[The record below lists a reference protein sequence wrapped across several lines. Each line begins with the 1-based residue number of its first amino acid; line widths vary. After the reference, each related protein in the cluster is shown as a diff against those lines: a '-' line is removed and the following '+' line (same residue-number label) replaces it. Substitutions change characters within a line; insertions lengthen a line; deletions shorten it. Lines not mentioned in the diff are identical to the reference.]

1 MLNTKIIAIDFDGTI
16 VEDNYPQVGKPM
28 LFAFETM
35 KRLQKDGYR
44 LVLWTYRSGP
54 KLNEAVAF
62 CKERGVE
69 FYAVNNSFPNERYN
83 SKDSRKIGADIFIDD
98 RNIGGFIGWGKVYQE
113 LTNEK
118 APDLKGTKK
127 GFFSSLFS

>member
-16 VEDNYPQVGKPM
+16 VEDNYPKVGKPM

-35 KRLQKDGYR
+35 KRLQNDGYR
-44 LVLWTYRSGP
+44 LVLWTYRSGS
-54 KLNEAVAF
+54 KLDDAVLF
-62 CKERGVE
+62 CKEKGVD
-69 FYAVNNSFPNERYN
+69 FYAVNNSFPNETYD

-118 APDLKGTKK
+118 APSLKGTKK
-127 GFFSSLFS
+127 GFFASLFS